1 MAVCTVIIHVPNILL
16 FQKSEFLKK
25 DIEDSNNK
33 EKPVC
38 FRFTLV
44 VLRSKELFVYV
55 TNTNG
60 AREEL
65 QTVHNKQVQ

>member
-1 MAVCTVIIHVPNILL
+1 MYCYHSCSQYSAV
-16 FQKSEFLKK
+16 SEIRVFKK

-65 QTVHNKQVQ
+65 ERVHNKQVQ